1 MGKKELSREKYRFK
15 HTYQEARN
23 VFKMTVIYTR
33 KLEKEQESKGHE
45 KIIEPEIKER
55 SKATEDFTKPNSEF
69 PPQNFTSSYSHKRIL
84 PN

>member
-69 PPQNFTSSYSHKRIL
+69 PPQNFTSSYSYKRIL